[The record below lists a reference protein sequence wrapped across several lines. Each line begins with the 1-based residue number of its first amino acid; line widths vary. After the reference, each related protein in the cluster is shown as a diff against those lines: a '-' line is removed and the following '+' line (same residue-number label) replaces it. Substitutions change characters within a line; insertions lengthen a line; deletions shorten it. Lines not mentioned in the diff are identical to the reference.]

1 MDFLTTKHTYIC
13 IDIEAALIRGKQYCI
28 EIGAVKYMPDGRIE
42 TFSQLIQPY
51 KFKKL
56 NRHIQQ
62 LTGITSE
69 QLYDAPSFKDAIKDF
84 EQWCGTGAIFL
95 TFGEFDRKVL
105 EEEFSRN
112 RLNQRFI
119 FPMIDYQQKYM
130 IHHNLKEQPSLGKMM
145 EQLGLEVEVAHRALA
160 DADSLRQIFIAT
172 NGEEII
178 ESQKTNALT
187 MVLSSLKPNETHYD
201 LMICALG
208 CHVTPKKV
216 EVLEKQFLYEKLAIN
231 VIEKERTNAN
241 DEKEVVKITKVVPSK
256 AVKAE
261 LLKIIDKMQHEVVLT
276 RNGMRSLSK
285 LFKLHNCHL
294 PKTEVM
300 SWHFLMQSEEASNV
314 FSLNDESPAI
324 YEAKILTLLKKNERL
339 IIQEFEKRALFPSET
354 IIG

>member
-1 MDFLTTKHTYIC
+1 MDFLTTKNTYIC

-28 EIGAVKYMPDGRIE
+28 EIGAVKYTQDGQIE

-69 QLYDAPSFKDAIKDF
+69 QLYDAPSFKDAMKDF
-84 EQWCGTGAIFL
+84 KKWCGTGAIFL

-105 EEEFSRN
+105 EDEFDRN

-130 IHHNLKEQPSLGKMM
+130 IHHKLKEQPSLAKMM
-145 EQLGLEVEVAHRALA
+145 EQLGLEAEVAHRALA
-160 DADSLRQIFIAT
+160 DADSLRQIFIHT
-172 NGEEII
+172 NGEAII
-178 ESQKTNALT
+178 ESQKTNKLT

-201 LMICALG
+201 LMICTLG
-208 CHVTPKKV
+208 CYVTPKKV
-216 EVLEKQFLYEKLAIN
+216 EVLEKKFLYEKLAFK
-231 VIEKERTNAN
+231 VIEKERLNA
-241 DEKEVVKITKVVPSK
+241 EGEIEVSTTTKVLPSE
-256 AVKAE
+256 AVKVE
-261 LLKIIDKMQHEVVLT
+261 LLEMIDKMQHEVILT

-285 LFKLHNCHL
+285 IFKLHNCQL

-300 SWHFLMQSEEASNV
+300 SWQFLMQSEEASNV
-314 FSLNDESPAI
+314 FSLNEESPAI
-324 YEAKILTLLKKNERL
+324 YEAKVLSLLKKNEQL
-339 IIQEFEKRALFPSET
+339 IIREFEKRALFPM
-354 IIG
+354 